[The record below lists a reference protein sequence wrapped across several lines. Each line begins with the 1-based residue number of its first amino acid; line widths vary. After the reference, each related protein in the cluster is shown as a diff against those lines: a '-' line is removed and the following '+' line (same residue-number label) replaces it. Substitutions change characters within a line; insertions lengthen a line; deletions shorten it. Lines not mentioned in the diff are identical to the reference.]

1 MTTTQANSWRA
12 AVRACCIGIAFW
24 LAGPA
29 HAAVYTGIWDPPF
42 GSPFTA
48 DLAWRGSAT
57 FSLPPGCLAGTAD
70 LDNAVDCGGGAVVT
84 QATVELY
91 DTDAPVTPLA
101 TLVFDAG
108 SLLIQTLRFDDGEFI
123 GLSTSLS
130 DSLLPAAGLGAYGIS
145 DSIAFALQFTLADG
159 PRLGILDTDCDLR
172 CGWQFND
179 ATNFPAQFQI
189 TAVSEP
195 GSAAL
200 GALALGLL
208 ASARRRR
215 SQPARRRRP

>member
-1 MTTTQANSWRA
+1 MTTTRTHSWRA
-12 AVRACCIGIAFW
+12 AVRAFGIGIAFW
-24 LAGPA
+24 LAGA
-29 HAAVYTGIWDPPF
+29 AQAAVYTGIWDPPF

-57 FSLPPGCLAGTAD
+57 FSLPPGCQAGTAD
-70 LDNAVDCGGGAVVT
+70 LDNADDCGGGAVVT

-130 DSLLPAAGLGAYGIS
+130 DSLLPAAGLGAYGIP
-145 DSIAFALQFTLADG
+145 DSMAFALQFSLDDG
-159 PRLGILDTDCDLR
+159 PRLGVLDTACDVR

-179 ATNFPAQFQI
+179 ATSFPAQFTISQ
-189 TAVSEP
+189 VSEP

-200 GALALGLL
+200 GVLALGLL
-208 ASARRRR
+208 AAVRRRR
-215 SQPARRRRP
+215 A